1 MDVAIDGGQTGLR
14 LGLAVAGR
22 IREVREVPG
31 LSYAEGSPVDA
42 VLARIE
48 TAWGEAGWSGTS
60 WGATDRSGTD
70 QREADRSGAG
80 SDEADRI
87 GAALGEVDRTGA
99 GWGQVDTIC
108 LGLTTI
114 LDDPDK
120 LAARLLTMA
129 RRVLIT
135 TDVVTSHAGA
145 FSGGPGVVLAAGTGA
160 IALGMGPGA
169 GMDVGAGAGVA
180 ESAGAGAGDGAGA
193 GEGSGVGGGGEIRQV
208 DGWGYLYG
216 DAGSG
221 FWIGRRGLD
230 AAYRG
235 FDGRSAPGP
244 LTASARAVF
253 GDLAEL
259 PAKLYLAPDAVARV
273 ARFAVH
279 VLELTEDPTARAI
292 VEEAGR
298 ELACT
303 VAAAARCFP
312 AGTTVPVAWTG
323 RLLRGPVLRAGFE
336 AELARRLPQA
346 RLRPPTGDSLAGAAL
361 LAAADDPGRYDT
373 MIRTVRR

>member
-14 LGLAVAGR
+14 LGLAVAGQV
-22 IREVREVPG
+22 REVREVPG
-31 LSYAEGSPVDA
+31 LSYAAGSPVES

-48 TAWGEAGWSGTS
+48 TAWGEA
-60 WGATDRSGTD
+60 ADRSGTD
-70 QREADRSGAG
+70 WGTT
-80 SDEADRI
+80 DRI
-87 GAALGEVDRTGA
+87 GA
-99 GWGQVDTIC
+99 GWGEVDTIC

-160 IALGMGPGA
+160 IAMGVGVGVGEGA
-169 GMDVGAGAGVA
+169 GTGVR
-180 ESAGAGAGDGAGA
+180 
-193 GEGSGVGGGGEIRQV
+193 GEIRQA
-208 DGWGYLYG
+208 DGWGYLFG

-235 FDGRSAPGP
+235 FDGRSTPGP
-244 LTASARAVF
+244 LTERARAVF

-279 VLELTEDPTARAI
+279 VLDLTEDPTARAI

-298 ELACT
+298 ELAST

-312 AGTTVPVAWTG
+312 AGATVPVAWTG
-323 RLLRGPVLRAGFE
+323 RLLRDPVLRAGFE

-361 LAAADDPGRYDT
+361 LAAADDPGRYNT

>member
-31 LSYAEGSPVDA
+31 LSYAEGSPVEA

-48 TAWGEAGWSGTS
+48 TAWGE
-60 WGATDRSGTD
+60 TD
-70 QREADRSGAG
+70 QIGTASSEADQIGAG
-80 SDEADRI
+80 LSEADQIGAGLSEADRI
-87 GAALGEVDRTGA
+87 AVGLGE
-99 GWGQVDTIC
+99 VDTIC

-120 LAARLLTMA
+120 LAVRLLTMA

-160 IALGMGPGA
+160 IALGVGVGA
-169 GMDVGAGAGVA
+169 GMGAGAGAGVGAGAG
-180 ESAGAGAGDGAGA
+180 AGAGVGVGVGAGD
-193 GEGSGVGGGGEIRQV
+193 GGEIRQA
-208 DGWGYLYG
+208 DGWGYLFG

-244 LTASARAVF
+244 LTDRARAVF

-259 PAKLYLAPDAVARV
+259 PAKLYLAPDAVAQV

-298 ELACT
+298 ELAST
-303 VAAAARCFP
+303 VTAAARCFP
-312 AGTTVPVAWTG
+312 AGATVPVAWTG
-323 RLLRGPVLRAGFE
+323 RLLRDPVLRAGFE

-361 LAAADDPGRYDT
+361 LAAADDLGRYDT

>member
-31 LSYAEGSPVDA
+31 LSYAEGSPVEA
-42 VLARIE
+42 VL
-48 TAWGEAGWSGTS
+48 
-60 WGATDRSGTD
+60 
-70 QREADRSGAG
+70 
-80 SDEADRI
+80 DRI
-87 GAALGEVDRTGA
+87 GA
-99 GWGQVDTIC
+99 GWGEVDTIC

-169 GMDVGAGAGVA
+169 GV
-180 ESAGAGAGDGAGA
+180 
-193 GEGSGVGGGGEIRQV
+193 GGEIRQV

-235 FDGRSAPGP
+235 FDGRSASGP

-298 ELACT
+298 ELAST

-312 AGTTVPVAWTG
+312 AGATVPVAWTG
-323 RLLRGPVLRAGFE
+323 RLLRDPVLRAGFE

-346 RLRPPTGDSLAGAAL
+346 RLWPPTGDSLAGAAL
-361 LAAADDPGRYDT
+361 LAAADDPGRYNT